1 MPRPEIELFKELDP
15 QALQKKFLNS
25 LIKIQNVGRG
35 SIWIQ
40 KKESYVCVEA
50 AGAESEN
57 IKDYSI
63 ENTQTI

>member
-40 KKESYVCVEA
+40 KKEGPFSEICPFPDARRESYYW
-50 AGAESEN
+50 SE
-57 IKDYSI
+57 
-63 ENTQTI
+63 